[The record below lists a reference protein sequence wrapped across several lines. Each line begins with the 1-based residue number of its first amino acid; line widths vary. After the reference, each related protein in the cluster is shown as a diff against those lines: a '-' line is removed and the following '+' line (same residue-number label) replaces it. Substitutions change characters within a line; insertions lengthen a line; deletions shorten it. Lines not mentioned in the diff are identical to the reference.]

1 MGPQG
6 DVITS
11 TWRARKGWR
20 SFQVTDPLEGS
31 GGAEGYFQH
40 IPLSHWAQNIA
51 KKRAALLGIE
61 TGSRWGGGAIPR
73 SCSYRSDSGAG
84 TGVEA
89 QLLTRAGVL
98 PPFPLWL

>member
-51 KKRAALLGIE
+51 KKRAALLGVE
-61 TGSRWGGGAIPR
+61 TGSRWGGGQSHAP
-73 SCSYRSDSGAG
+73 AP
-84 TGVEA
+84 TGVTLA
-89 QLLTRAGVL
+89 QGQGLRHS
-98 PPFPLWL
+98 F

>member
-31 GGAEGYFQH
+31 GGVEGYFQH

-51 KKRAALLGIE
+51 EKRAALLGVE
-61 TGSRWGGGAIPR
+61 TGSRWGGGQSHAP
-73 SCSYRSDSGAG
+73 APM
-84 TGVEA
+84 GVTLA
-89 QLLTRAGVL
+89 QGQGLRHSL
-98 PPFPLWL
+98 